1 MLEQQRLGPRPRSPG
16 RPAPGRGAAAPPGWP
31 HRRRTPAPPATAPGA
46 SLRRRPAAGRAPA
59 PAGLPRPGGQRR
71 DVRFRAR
78 SARPSRR
85 LPAGARPADR
95 PRVHPVPAPAGS
107 CPASSGKPR
116 AVAPR
121 RPAPGAA
128 APASPRDRPGRAGAR
143 RQRYF
148 PAARH
153 DGARRGSARGTAG
166 ILRALRSRPVAQRI
180 AGLLTHSWLSLARV
194 QGWWTCRSV
203 IATSTLRSPVYGS
216 RPWTLMKLSSIR
228 TSPRSQANARV
239 SSR

>member
-1 MLEQQRLGPRPRSPG
+1 MLEQQRLVSLVRARLAG
-16 RPAPGRGAAAPPGWP
+16 RLQAAAQQRHQAGRIDDERRRRQQQPLERLSAASSSRPSASTGWP
-31 HRRRTPAPPATAPGA
+31 SRPGA
-46 SLRRRPAAGRAPA
+46 K
-59 PAGLPRPGGQRR
+59 RR
-71 DVRFRAR
+71 DARFRAR
-78 SARPSRR
+78 SVRPSRH

-95 PRVHPVPAPAGS
+95 PRAHPVPAPAGS
-107 CPASSGKPR
+107 CPASSGRPR

-143 RQRYF
+143 RQPYF

-153 DGARRGSARGTAG
+153 GGARRGSARETAG